1 MLKNTSI
8 IVVVVHVCLA
18 TLFPAVLEVQD
29 PARLTLV
36 SDHDLKNYFI
46 LNLTVLILFLLTK
59 VKNGISLL
67 QCSLNCCIQTI
78 KGPVPQYQLNEF
90 AFLYKYAFKM
100 TLTL

>member
-1 MLKNTSI
+1 MSGNIVPGGVGGSGSGQINASFEIMILKN
-8 IVVVVHVCLA
+8 
-18 TLFPAVLEVQD
+18 D
-29 PARLTLV
+29 
-36 SDHDLKNYFI
+36 FI

-59 VKNGISLL
+59 VKNDISLL

>member
-1 MLKNTSI
+1 MSGNIVSGGVGGSGSGQINASFKIMILKN
-8 IVVVVHVCLA
+8 
-18 TLFPAVLEVQD
+18 D
-29 PARLTLV
+29 
-36 SDHDLKNYFI
+36 FI

-59 VKNGISLL
+59 VKNDISLL

>member
-1 MLKNTSI
+1 MSGNIVPGGVGGSGSGQINASFKIMILKN
-8 IVVVVHVCLA
+8 
-18 TLFPAVLEVQD
+18 D
-29 PARLTLV
+29 
-36 SDHDLKNYFI
+36 FI